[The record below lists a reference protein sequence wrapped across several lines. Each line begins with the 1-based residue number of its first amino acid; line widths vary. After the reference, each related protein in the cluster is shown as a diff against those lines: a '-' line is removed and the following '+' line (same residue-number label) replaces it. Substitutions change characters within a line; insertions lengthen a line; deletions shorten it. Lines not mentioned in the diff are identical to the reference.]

1 MKFDFSFTL
10 DALPRLLE
18 GAMITVQVA
27 VFSFVLSMMLATA
40 ITVVRN
46 LEIKPINAVIAVYI
60 SFIRGTP
67 VLIQIFLAYYVLPLV
82 GIDLPAFSAGILAV
96 TLNSAAYTTE
106 ILRGGLA
113 SVPKGQLE
121 AARSLGLPSAAIW
134 LKVIL
139 PQAYIAS
146 IPPLVNEFTL
156 VVKTTPLLA
165 MITVVELM
173 RVSQQIFS
181 SNYHPVEILIGAF
194 AIYFVICFIISRASV
209 LVERHFAPRRA

>member
-27 VFSFVLSMMLATA
+27 VFSFVLSVMLATA

-209 LVERHFAPRRA
+209 LVERRFAPRRA

>member
-209 LVERHFAPRRA
+209 LVERRFAPRRA

>member
-1 MKFDFSFTL
+1 MKFDFSFTI

-27 VFSFVLSMMLATA
+27 VLSFVLSLLLATA
-40 ITVVRN
+40 LTVVRN
-46 LEIKPINAVIAVYI
+46 LEIRPINAVIAVYI

-67 VLIQIFLAYYVLPLV
+67 VLIQIFLAFYVLPIV
-82 GIDLPAFSAGILAV
+82 GIDLPAFAAGILAV
-96 TLNSAAYTTE
+96 TLNSAAYTME

-113 SVPKGQLE
+113 SVPHGQLE
-121 AARSLGLPSAAIW
+121 AARALGLRSSAVW
-134 LKVIL
+134 LKVVL

-194 AIYFVICFIISRASV
+194 AIYFVICFVISRASV
-209 LVERHFAPRRA
+209 VIERRFALRRA

>member
-40 ITVVRN
+40 ITVARN

>member
-209 LVERHFAPRRA
+209 FVERRFAPRRA

>member
-1 MKFDFSFTL
+1 MKFDFSFTI

-18 GAMITVQVA
+18 GALITVQVA
-27 VFSFVLSMMLATA
+27 LLSFVLSLMLATVL
-40 ITVVRN
+40 TVVRS
-46 LEIKPINAVIAVYI
+46 LEIKPVNAVVAIYI

-67 VLIQIFLAYYVLPLV
+67 VLIQIFLAYYVLPVV
-82 GIDLPAFSAGILAV
+82 GIDLSAFAAGILAV
-96 TLNSAAYTTE
+96 TLNSAAFTTE
-106 ILRGGLA
+106 ILRGGLK
-113 SVPKGQLE
+113 SVPRGQLE
-121 AARSLGLPSAAIW
+121 AARSLGLKSSTIW
-134 LKVIL
+134 LKIVL

-194 AIYFVICFIISRASV
+194 AIYFFICFVISRASV
-209 LVERHFAPRRA
+209 VVEQSFALRRA